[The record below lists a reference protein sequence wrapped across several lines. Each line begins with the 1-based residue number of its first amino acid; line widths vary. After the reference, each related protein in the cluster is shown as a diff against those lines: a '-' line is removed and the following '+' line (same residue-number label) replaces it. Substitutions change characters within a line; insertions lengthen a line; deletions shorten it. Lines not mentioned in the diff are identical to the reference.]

1 MLLIGKTAVVTG
13 AGSGI
18 GKAVAL
24 KLAAEGA
31 SVCLLGRTEASLLE
45 TAHAIGALN
54 GSCSVYRC
62 DVTDPEQVARVI
74 GQIEEAYGRIDILV
88 NNAGISREQPLMDMP
103 VEVFDE
109 ILATNLR
116 SVMLMT
122 KAVLPVM
129 VKQGSG
135 NIVNIASA
143 AALRGLPGSAA
154 YSASKAGVVALTQAL
169 GDEMRPYGLRINVL
183 CPGPVDTELF
193 RKSERRDFI
202 LKAGGDLFDTET
214 IANGVLFLASDLSK
228 GMNSQTLTL
237 RGFNR
242 W

>member
-31 SVCLLGRTEASLLE
+31 SVCLLGRTEASRLE

-54 GSCSVYRC
+54 GRCIVYRC
-62 DVTDPEQVARVI
+62 DVTDPEQAARVI
-74 GQIEEAYGRIDILV
+74 GQIAEAYGRIDILV

-109 ILATNLR
+109 ILTTNLR

-169 GDEMRPYGLRINVL
+169 GDEMRPYGLRVNVL

-193 RKSERRDFI
+193 QKSERRDFI

-228 GMNSQTLTL
+228 GMNSQTLTM